1 MKINLYTFPMD
12 EKMTVENGNVFH
24 NFTSSTKRNT
34 DLFIIDEDQFNI
46 SKEDPTIENKDDG
59 NDGIKWYGIAI
70 LVLAIVGIG
79 INVTAIVIMRK
90 KKGIFHTMLKVH
102 EKNITVL
109 FNSKNFISN
118 DMMVYII

>member
-1 MKINLYTFPMD
+1 MNEKI
-12 EKMTVENGNVFH
+12 TVENGNVLH

-34 DLFIIDEDQFNI
+34 ESSTFIIDEDNFNS
-46 SKEDPTIENKDDG
+46 SKEDPTIENSDDG
-59 NDGIKWYGIAI
+59 NAGIEWYSIAI

-102 EKNITVL
+102 QKVLNWFDNIL
-109 FNSKNFISN
+109 NKKISFR
-118 DMMVYII
+118 MI

>member
-1 MKINLYTFPMD
+1 MNEKI
-12 EKMTVENGNVFH
+12 TVENGNVLH

-34 DLFIIDEDQFNI
+34 ESSTFTIDEDDFNS
-46 SKEDPTIENKDDG
+46 SKEDPTIENSGDD
-59 NDGIKWYGIAI
+59 NSGIEWYSIAI

-102 EKNITVL
+102 QKVLNWFNNII
-109 FNSKNFISN
+109 NKNFISN
-118 DMMVYII
+118 DIAVDII

>member
-1 MKINLYTFPMD
+1 MKINLYTFTMD
-12 EKMTVENGNVFH
+12 EKMTVENGNVLH

-34 DLFIIDEDQFNI
+34 DSFIIDEDQFNI

-59 NDGIKWYGIAI
+59 NDGIEWYGIAI

-90 KKGIFHTMLKVH
+90 KKGIFHTMLKVR

-109 FNSKNFISN
+109 FN
-118 DMMVYII
+118 

>member
-1 MKINLYTFPMD
+1 MNEKI
-12 EKMTVENGNVFH
+12 TVENGNVLH

-34 DLFIIDEDQFNI
+34 ESSTFIIYEDNFNS
-46 SKEDPTIENKDDG
+46 SKEDPTIENSDDG
-59 NDGIKWYGIAI
+59 NAGIEWYSIAI

-102 EKNITVL
+102 QKVLNWFNNIL
-109 FNSKNFISN
+109 NKNFISN
-118 DMMVYII
+118 DIVVDII

>member
-1 MKINLYTFPMD
+1 MNEKI
-12 EKMTVENGNVFH
+12 TVENGNALH

-34 DLFIIDEDQFNI
+34 ESSTSIIDEDQFNN
-46 SKEDPTIENKDDG
+46 SNEDPKIENSDDG
-59 NDGIKWYGIAI
+59 NDGIEWYSIAI

-102 EKNITVL
+102 QTVL
-109 FNSKNFISN
+109 NWFNNKNFISN
-118 DMMVYII
+118 DIGFRRS